1 MRNSLEATFA
11 IGIFSNEV
19 QALGVH
25 DRLFTVA
32 MKNAL
37 GTENQK

>member
-11 IGIFSNEV
+11 IGILQMKFRRSEFMIISLLS
-19 QALGVH
+19 Q
-25 DRLFTVA
+25 

-37 GTENQK
+37 GAENQK